1 MEEWIKVSDFMKEVG
16 KSRAIIISH
25 YETKEVFIG
34 KQKLLM
40 TNKKEKDFIDKRG
53 KVITEARL
61 KACRENGKK
70 GGGAFKGKHHSEETK
85 NKLSEDH
92 KGKSAW
98 NKGVTPSEETINK
111 MIESKKKRNEQNQML
126 IDEYRNNG
134 YITSKDASEILGCGI
149 TTFERFYRNCVSLSV
164 CNKHLWKK
172 DILENSPL
180 INMKAKGISHY
191 ENEISSFLIEN
202 NISFTKNDRSVIKHY
217 ELDFYINEYNLAIE
231 FDGLYWHSEE
241 HKERYYHLN
250 KTLAC
255 EEQNIRLIHIFEDE
269 WNFKKDIVKSMILA
283 ACGKF
288 ERKIFARKCEVKRLD
303 KKNALEFIQQ
313 NHIQN
318 TEKALNDSFGLIY
331 NGELVQVCTFRK
343 NFAQRKN
350 KDWEL
355 ARMCSKLNTQVIGGF
370 SKIMKYAMNDLHI
383 DKVTSFVDRR
393 LFDAKGYKA
402 SDWKIVG
409 ESAPSFFYTDFVTR
423 DNRLNYTKEKCLER
437 WPDADKNN
445 TEKQICNDH
454 GLFRIYDCGCIKL
467 ELYK

>member
-1 MEEWIKVSDFMKEVG
+1 MEEWIKLSDFMKETG

-25 YETKEVFIG
+25 YETKEVFVG

-40 TNKKEKDFIDKRG
+40 TNRKEKEFIDKRG

-61 KACRENGKK
+61 KASRENGKK
-70 GGGAFKGKHHSEETK
+70 GGGAFKGHHHTEETK
-85 NKLSEDH
+85 KLLAEAH
-92 KGKSAW
+92 KGKPAY
-98 NKGVTPSEETINK
+98 NKGISPSEETINK
-111 MIESKKKRNEQNQML
+111 MKESKKKRNEQNQKL

-149 TTFERFYRNCVSLSV
+149 ATFERYYKNDVFLNVGK
-164 CNKHLWKK
+164 KHLWKK
-172 DILENSPL
+172 EILENSPL
-180 INMKAKGISHY
+180 INMKAKGFSHY
-191 ENEISSFLIEN
+191 ENEIADFLKES

-217 ELDFYINEYNLAIE
+217 ELDFYIKEYNLAIE

-241 HKERYYHLN
+241 RKEKDYHLK
-250 KTLAC
+250 KTMAC

-283 ACGKF
+283 ACGIF
-288 ERKIFARKCEVKRLD
+288 ERKIFARKCEVKRID
-303 KKNALEFIQQ
+303 GKVALEFIQQ

-318 TEKALNDSFGLIY
+318 TEKTLNDSFGLIY
-331 NGELVQVCTFRK
+331 DGELVQVCTFRK

-350 KDWEL
+350 KDLEL

-370 SKIMKYAMNDLHI
+370 SKIMKYAMNELHV
-383 DKVTSFVDRR
+383 DKITSFVDRR
-393 LFDAKGYKA
+393 LFDAKGYK
-402 SDWKIVG
+402 SSNWKIVG

-437 WPDADKNN
+437 WPDADKNS

-467 ELYK
+467 EL

>member
-40 TNKKEKDFIDKRG
+40 TNRKEKEFIDKRG
-53 KVITEARL
+53 KIITEARL

-70 GGGAFKGKHHSEETK
+70 GGGSFKGKHHSNETK
-85 NKLSEDH
+85 ERISKAKKGCPSWNKGKKLSEE
-92 KGKSAW
+92 A
-98 NKGVTPSEETINK
+98 INK
-111 MIESKKKRNEQNQML
+111 MKESKKKINEQNQIL

-172 DILENSPL
+172 DVLENSPL
-180 INMKAKGISHY
+180 INMKSKGTSHY
-191 ENEISSFLIEN
+191 ENEIADFLKEN
-202 NISFTKNDRSVIKHY
+202 NISFTQNNRSVIKHY

-241 HKERYYHLN
+241 HKEKYYHLN

-255 EEQNIRLIHIFEDE
+255 ENQNIRLIHIFEDE
-269 WNFKKDIVKSMILA
+269 WNFKKEIVKSMILA

-303 KKNALEFIQQ
+303 KKDALEFIQQ

-318 TEKALNDSFGLIY
+318 TEKELSDSFGLIY
-331 NGELVQVCTFRK
+331 NNELVQVCTFRK

-350 KDWEL
+350 KDLEL

-370 SKIMKYAMNDLHI
+370 SKIMKYAMNELHI

-409 ESAPSFFYTDFVTR
+409 ESAPSFFYTDFITR
-423 DNRLNYTKEKCLER
+423 DNRLNYTKEKCLEI
-437 WPDADKNN
+437 WPDADKNS

>member
-1 MEEWIKVSDFMKEVG
+1 MEEWVKVSDFMKETG
-16 KSRAIIISH
+16 NSRAIIISH
-25 YETKEVFIG
+25 FETKEVFVG

-40 TNKKEKDFIDKRG
+40 TNKKEKEFIDNRG
-53 KVITEARL
+53 KSKSEAKLR
-61 KACRENGKK
+61 ACRENGKK
-70 GGGAFKGKHHSEETK
+70 GGGAFKGHHHTEETK
-85 NKLSEDH
+85 RLLSEVK
-92 KGKSAW
+92 KGKPSY
-98 NKGVTPSEETINK
+98 NKGISPSEETINK
-111 MIESKKKRNEQNQML
+111 MKESKKKRNEQNQKL
-126 IDEYRNNG
+126 IDDYRNKG
-134 YITSKDASEILGCGI
+134 YVTSKDAAEILGCGI
-149 TTFERFYRNCVSLSV
+149 TTFERFYRDDVSLDIGK
-164 CNKHLWKK
+164 KHLWKK
-172 DILENSPL
+172 EVFENSPL
-180 INMKAKGISHY
+180 TNMKAKGISHY
-191 ENEISSFLIEN
+191 ENEIADFLKEN
-202 NISFTKNDRSVIKHY
+202 NISFTRNDRSKIKHY
-217 ELDFYINEYNLAIE
+217 ELDFFIEDYSLAIE

-241 HKERYYHLN
+241 NKENDYHLK
-250 KTLAC
+250 KTIAC
-255 EEQNIRLIHIFEDE
+255 EDQDIRLMHIFEDE

-288 ERKIFARKCEVKRLD
+288 ERKIFARNCIIQKID
-303 KKNALEFIQQ
+303 KKEALEFIQQ

-318 TEKALNDSFGLIY
+318 TEKALENSFGLIY

-370 SKIMKYAMNDLHI
+370 SKIVKYAINELHI

-409 ESAPSFFYTDFVTR
+409 ESAPSFFYTDFITR

-437 WPDADKNN
+437 WPNANKDS

-467 ELYK
+467 EL